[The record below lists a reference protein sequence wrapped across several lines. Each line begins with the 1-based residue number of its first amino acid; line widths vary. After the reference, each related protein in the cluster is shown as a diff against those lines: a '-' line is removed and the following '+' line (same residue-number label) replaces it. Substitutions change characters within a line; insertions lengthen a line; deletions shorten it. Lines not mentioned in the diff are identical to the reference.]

1 MAVELGAAYISIL
14 PSTSKLAPEL
24 YKSMNKTVPKV
35 GNQAGQTMGQRMASA
50 AGKALK
56 AGAVVGVA
64 AVGAAVGTALVGGF
78 KNAVSRQNSQKVL
91 TGLYESAKDA
101 TAVMKDL
108 RDVSSKSPLDY
119 TSYVK
124 AAESLA
130 YAGVEGKDATGTLK
144 NVGKAI
150 VAAGGDSTKLD
161 QAMGGVMKAVNNGGI
176 AMMDSLSMISES
188 GVPILSGLAEK
199 FGEPIDVIKKMASKG
214 EISIEDVMD
223 VMQKGTGDTFQSM
236 MKAGDAASQSFG
248 NQWKIAKDNVVN
260 AVGDSMLPILEKL
273 APMIKPIADALVQ
286 GIEKL
291 PGVLSTV
298 VGLFKEWWPILA
310 TVVGGIAAYSLTLKA
325 IAIGQAIWNGLLIA
339 QKFATAGA
347 AVQMRILNAAMKA
360 NPIGLIITA
369 VTLLVAGFILM
380 YKKVGWFRD
389 GVNAAWAGIKV
400 AVSAVVEWFKTVVW
414 PALQVAF
421 KAIGDVAVWLWQNA
435 IVPAFNA
442 IRTAIGAVVGW
453 FQTYVWPAIKAVF
466 SAIGAV
472 FTWLW
477 KNIAVPVFNGIKLI
491 VTLWWTGVK
500 IIFNAVISFVK
511 SYLAPVFQ
519 LFWAIIKVVWNG
531 IKVAINAAWQFIKKY
546 IFTPI
551 VNFVNNQLVPRFK
564 FLQAVLKLVWAKIQ
578 YYIQVAWAF
587 IKKNIFQPIVNWINT
602 HLAPKFEF
610 LRDTVKNVWAKI
622 KSSISTV
629 WNFIRDKVFNPL
641 KSAITKAVPD
651 AFEKGKD
658 AIGKAWDKV
667 RDIAKKP
674 VKFMISS
681 VINSGIVKNFNKV
694 ASKFGVD
701 KMPYVKLPKGFATG
715 GYTGSGG
722 KYTPA
727 GVVHADEY
735 VLRKEA
741 QNKISRTHGR
751 GFLDHMNRTG
761 SGPGYAKGGKVKGG
775 SLWDAAQWWIGK
787 GARASRHS
795 WFNGGKRITSG
806 HSNGSYHYKDLAVD
820 LNYGRGG
827 KHPAEQAFFDKWI
840 GSFQKQFPGIR
851 TIWRAKG
858 HYDHLHIDTA
868 KGANMGAGSVGSGD
882 GGGFNILE
890 PLLAPFRAIKD
901 KIAAGVG
908 KTGFGELVGAGAK
921 KMVDAPLEWIK
932 DNIAKVS
939 EFVGDVTEHVKG
951 GITKGVAFAKGQ
963 SWATDR
969 GLSFGQRS
977 NMNWIV
983 SKESGWNPK
992 AQNPRSTASGLP
1004 QFINSTSRAYLG
1016 GAPAKNYGVF
1026 DQLDGMQRY
1035 VNDRY
1040 NGWGG
1045 AVRFWKSHNYY
1056 AKGTL
1061 SAARGWATVGENGP
1075 ELLKLRGGEQIKSNR
1090 NSRRFI
1096 ESQAD
1101 SDRVVL
1107 NVDFHGR
1114 VDDPNE
1120 MINKLNF
1127 FVERKFGSGKYA
1139 RG

>member
-1 MAVELGAAYISIL
+1 MAVEIGAAYLSVI
-14 PSTSKLAPEL
+14 PSTKGFAGSL
-24 YKSMNKTVPKV
+24 YKQIGKEVPKV
-35 GNQAGQTMGQRMASA
+35 GNQAGQTMGSRMASA

-78 KNAVSRQNSQKVL
+78 KNAVSRQDSQKVL
-91 TGLYESAKDA
+91 TGLYGSAKDA

-108 RDVSSKSPLDY
+108 RNVSKSSPLDY
-119 TSYVK
+119 TSYLK

-188 GVPILSGLAEK
+188 GVPILSGLSEK
-199 FGEPIDVIKKMASKG
+199 FGKPIDQIKKMASEGK
-214 EISIEDVMD
+214 INITDVMD
-223 VMQKGTGDTFQSM
+223 VMQNGTGETFQKM

-248 NQWKIAKDNVVN
+248 NQWKIAKDNIVN
-260 AVGDSMLPILEKL
+260 AVGDNILPLLDQL
-273 APMIKPIADALVQ
+273 APMIKPAADAIADFIGKIPAMVEGIKAGVQWVQDNIAWLSTLAATLTVAGVAAWVASGGLTAAGLAIKGVFLAISAGIKSIPVIGWVIAAIGLLVTALVWFFT
-286 GIEKL
+286 K
-291 PGVLSTV
+291 T
-298 VGLFKEWWPILA
+298 K
-310 TVVGGIAAYSLTLKA
+310 T
-325 IAIGQAIWNGLLIA
+325 GQAIWATVWNGI
-339 QKFATAGA
+339 KSVTA
-347 AVQMRILNAAMKA
+347 AV
-360 NPIGLIITA
+360 
-369 VTLLVAGFILM
+369 
-380 YKKVGWFRD
+380 VGWFQ
-389 GVNAAWAGIKV
+389 
-400 AVSAVVEWFKTVVW
+400 TYVW
-414 PALQVAF
+414 PVMQAIF
-421 KAIGDVAVWLWQNA
+421 KFIGDIAVWLWKSV
-435 IVPAFNA
+435 IVPTFNG
-442 IRTAIGAVVGW
+442 IKSVVGAVVSW

-466 SAIGAV
+466 SFIGAV

-477 KNIAVPVFNGIKLI
+477 KNVAVPVFNGIKTI

-519 LFWAIIKVVWNG
+519 LFWAIIKVVWRG

-564 FLQAVLKLVWAKIQ
+564 FLQAVLKLVWVKIQ

-587 IKKNIFQPIVNWINT
+587 IKKHIFQPIVNWINT
-602 HLAPKFEF
+602 HLAPRFRF

-629 WNFIRDKVFNPL
+629 WNFVRDKVFNPL
-641 KSAITKAVPD
+641 KNAISKSVPD

-667 RDIAKKP
+667 KEIAKKP
-674 VKFMISS
+674 VKFVVDT
-681 VINSGIVKNFNKV
+681 VINKGIIGGFNKI
-694 ASKFGVD
+694 ASKFGV
-701 KMPYVKLPKGFATG
+701 KEMPEFKLPKGFDTG
-715 GYTGSGG
+715 GYTGAGS

-727 GVVHADEY
+727 GIVHADEY

-761 SGPGYAKGGKVKGG
+761 SVPGYAKGGKVKSG

-795 WFNGGKRITSG
+795 WFNGGRRITSG
-806 HSNGSYHYKDLAVD
+806 HSRNSYHYKDLAVD

-827 KHPAEQAFFDKWI
+827 QHPAEQAFFDKWI
-840 GSFQKQFPGIR
+840 GSFQKAFPGIR

-921 KMVDAPLEWIK
+921 KMVNAPIQWIK

-951 GITKGVAFAKGQ
+951 GITKGKAFAKGQ

-983 SKESGWNPK
+983 SKESGWDPK

-1026 DQLDGMQRY
+1026 DQLDGMRKY